1 MRDPSRIKLEE
12 YGWEMTEE
20 IQRGE
25 GYHSLNRQDRRAL
38 DSSCELPGRR
48 CLMTKPYGIAVRL
61 VDQSRYD
68 LAERQLRQSLQENP
82 EHAAFHQRLGRKR
95 EAEAAIAQ
103 ALMLDPDND
112 FTHTAQGWRLVEK
125 GDRKA
130 ARAHFLEAL
139 RINPE
144 NRWAQ
149 SGLQQ
154 SKLGGVRMWIGL
166 LLPVIGG
173 GVHVLTAKT
182 PLEGH
187 PANFLL
193 AAVAVWVV
201 IIALAAGLLWIRD
214 SYPYTVVANVPQG
227 KPTGS

>member
-20 IQRGE
+20 IQRG
-25 GYHSLNRQDRRAL
+25 GRYYILNRHHRRAL
-38 DSSCELPGRR
+38 DSSCEMPGRR
-48 CLMTKPYGIAVRL
+48 CSMTKPYGIAVRL

-139 RINPE
+139 RINRRRQRPAGE
-144 NRWAQ
+144 TYWHLKQTSIVLPIKLEDGQR
-149 SGLQQ
+149 QQ
-154 SKLGGVRMWIGL
+154 HDRQ
-166 LLPVIGG
+166 
-173 GVHVLTAKT
+173 
-182 PLEGH
+182 
-187 PANFLL
+187 
-193 AAVAVWVV
+193 
-201 IIALAAGLLWIRD
+201 R
-214 SYPYTVVANVPQG
+214 QG
-227 KPTGS
+227 RKDREER

>member
-20 IQRGE
+20 TQRGGE
-25 GYHSLNRQDRRAL
+25 YYILNRHDRRAL
-38 DSSCELPGRR
+38 DSS
-48 CLMTKPYGIAVRL
+48 
-61 VDQSRYD
+61 
-68 LAERQLRQSLQENP
+68 
-82 EHAAFHQRLGRKR
+82 
-95 EAEAAIAQ
+95 
-103 ALMLDPDND
+103 
-112 FTHTAQGWRLVEK
+112 
-125 GDRKA
+125 
-130 ARAHFLEAL
+130 
-139 RINPE
+139 PE

-149 SGLQQ
+149 SGLQR
-154 SKLGGVRMWIGL
+154 SKLGRVRMWIGL

-193 AAVAVWVV
+193 AAVSIWVV